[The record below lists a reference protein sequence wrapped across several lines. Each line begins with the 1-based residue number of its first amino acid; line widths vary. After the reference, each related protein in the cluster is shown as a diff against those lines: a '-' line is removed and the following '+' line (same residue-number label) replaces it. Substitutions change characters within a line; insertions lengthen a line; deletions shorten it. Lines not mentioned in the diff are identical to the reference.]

1 MTGATCRDPHSCS
14 AKKNGKRKKQKEN
27 GKKKKEKEKHSET
40 YDATE
45 RDARAV

>member
-1 MTGATCRDPHSCS
+1 VTGATCRDPHSCS
-14 AKKNGKRKKQKEN
+14 AKKNEKRKKQKEN